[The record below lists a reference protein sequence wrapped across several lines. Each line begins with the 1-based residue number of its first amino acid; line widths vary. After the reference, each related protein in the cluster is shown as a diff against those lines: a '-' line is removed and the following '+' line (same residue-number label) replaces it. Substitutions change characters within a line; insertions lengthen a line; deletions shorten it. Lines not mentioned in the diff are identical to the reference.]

1 MTPSSQANLLRQ
13 LEAKIKGLPIQDAL
27 LRRRQTYLKSQEE
40 AQRHRAG
47 LEVVLEQV
55 QALRTI
61 QGRPDLLAD
70 AQDKRF
76 NAVRARAR
84 EISTLLSDAAPDNR
98 KFSEKLE
105 QIKRASTLLS
115 EDVKESWRQ
124 LGEDHRNR
132 ASVFRPLAQRLS
144 PNLGQRMQE
153 LDRLLAQGSAPP
165 TDTRVV
171 QAIVDARRGLDAEIA
186 SLRMDGPV
194 EIFLQEAQAGKGD
207 PKALLDPQVREY
219 LDAHPQL
226 WKSLRIVLA

>member
-1 MTPSSQANLLRQ
+1 MTPLSQANHLRQ

-47 LEVVLEQV
+47 LQVVLEQV
-55 QALRTI
+55 EALRTI
-61 QGRPDLLAD
+61 QGRPDLLAE
-70 AQDKRF
+70 AQHKRF
-76 NAVRARAR
+76 GAVRARAR
-84 EISTLLSDAAPDNR
+84 EISALLNEPAPDNR

-105 QIKRASTLLS
+105 QIKRAGTLLS
-115 EDVKESWRQ
+115 DEAKEIWRQ

-132 ASVFRPLAQRLS
+132 ASIFRPLAHRLS

-153 LDRLLAQGSAPP
+153 LDRLLAQGNAPP
-165 TDTRVV
+165 TDSNVV
-171 QAIVDARRGLDAEIA
+171 QAIVEARRGLDAEIA
-186 SLRMDGPV
+186 ALRMDGPI
-194 EIFLQEAQAGKGD
+194 ETFLQEAQAGRGD

-226 WKSLRIVLA
+226 WKSLRVMLA